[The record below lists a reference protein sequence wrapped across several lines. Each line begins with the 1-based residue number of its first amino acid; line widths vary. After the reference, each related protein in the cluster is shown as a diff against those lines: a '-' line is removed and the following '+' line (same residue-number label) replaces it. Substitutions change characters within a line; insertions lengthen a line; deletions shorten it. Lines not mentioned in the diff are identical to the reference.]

1 MKSKFFEYYPISEE
15 DINKIWTNG
24 IFSYDANVLLNTFRY
39 SEDARN
45 RVLES
50 IGYFQDRTVMSYQAC
65 LEYHKNKRNVTDDLR
80 KSYDEII
87 CYFKDL
93 VTKLNDGNLSK
104 YRRHCSIDMERDIN
118 KPLRSAIKK
127 IEKNIN
133 DKRANHDV
141 LLNVEEL
148 DNRIAELFDGRIS
161 DEFPEDKLNEIYAKG
176 KERYEKKIPPG
187 FADKKNKN
195 ENDKK
200 SFYGD
205 LIVWE
210 HLVDI
215 SNDKGCDIIF
225 VTDDKKAD
233 WWEIVNG
240 ERRNPRLE
248 LYHEFS
254 ERTGHRIL
262 IYSLDKF
269 VEYAAIYKNKKKASQ
284 KVIDE
289 IKENDVDMSIH
300 WDTGMITS
308 LQDWLKRSNEIYNP
322 DWLKH
327 SIEFPSNISESLY
340 PDWLKQLGQLPVTTL
355 RDRIQDTF
363 IKPYENLGVKL
374 SGCSYDKDNI
384 ELGKPKDK

>member
-24 IFSYDANVLLNTFRY
+24 IFSYDANILLNVFRY

-50 IGYFQDRTVMSYQAC
+50 IGYFRDRTVMSYQAC
-65 LEYHKNKRNVTDDLR
+65 LEYHKSKRNVADGMR
-80 KSYDEII
+80 KCYDEII
-87 CYFKDL
+87 HYFENF
-93 VTKLNDGNLSK
+93 VVKLNDGDLSK
-104 YRRHCSIDMERDIN
+104 YRRHCSIDLERDIN
-118 KPLRSAIKK
+118 KPLRSAVKK

-148 DNRIAELFDGRIS
+148 DNRIAELFDGRVS
-161 DEFPEDKLNEIYAKG
+161 DEFSEDKLNEIYTKG

-205 LIVWE
+205 LIIWE
-210 HLVDI
+210 HLIDI
-215 SNDKGCDIIF
+215 SSDKDCDIIF
-225 VTDDKKAD
+225 VTDDRKED

-262 IYSLDKF
+262 IYSLDMF
-269 VEYAAIYKNKKKASQ
+269 VEYAALYKNKKKASP
-284 KVIDE
+284 KVINE
-289 IKENDVDMSIH
+289 IKENDVNTSIH
-300 WDTGMITS
+300 WDTEMMTN
-308 LQDWLKRSNEIYNP
+308 LQDFLKRSYEMNNP
-322 DWLKH
+322 KWEMPHL
-327 SIEFPSNISESLY
+327 EFPSYSSESLY
-340 PDWLKQLGQLPVTTL
+340 PNWFKQLGQLPIITL
-355 RDRIQDTF
+355 RDKIQDLL
-363 IKPYENLGVKL
+363 INPYESLGIKL
-374 SGCSYDKDNI
+374 SDLPSDKVEFDVFKN
-384 ELGKPKDK
+384 K